1 MEFGSPHSSE
11 CSSGTIVFRHGLHSR
26 GLADV
31 GGLSNNPCMLVW
43 FAGAPCGLQAAS
55 FRRGIGGGATMHRGS
70 YSPHPAV
77 QTNQPQIYHPRG
89 VEAPM
94 LRHPATP
101 PDMCS

>member
-55 FRRGIGGGATMHRGS
+55 FRRGIGGGGTMDRGRLL
-70 YSPHPAV
+70 PPPAG
-77 QTNQPQIYHPRG
+77 QENEEQEQPQPGGGGPAQRPPR
-89 VEAPM
+89 AP
-94 LRHPATP
+94 A
-101 PDMCS
+101 